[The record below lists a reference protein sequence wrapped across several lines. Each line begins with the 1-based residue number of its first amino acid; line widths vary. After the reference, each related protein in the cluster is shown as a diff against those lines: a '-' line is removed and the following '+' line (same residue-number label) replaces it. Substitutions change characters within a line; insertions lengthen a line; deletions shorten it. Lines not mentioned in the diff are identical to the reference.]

1 MRYLRKMEYRPGPK
15 FSVPFFVTLGILT
28 VVSFLLPLRPQR
40 SYAEK
45 RELARFPEFSFS
57 ALVSGDYFDGISLW
71 FSDTFPGREQ
81 WITLAQ
87 YDDSLY
93 GYSDIYIQGD
103 IPVTE
108 TVPVIL
114 ENPTPATSPTQSAV
128 TTESVKESVPPVTEP
143 VTEPD
148 WGGVDAGDA
157 AEIIRDM
164 TAFQIGDSAFIY
176 QNFSQATSDSYAALV
191 NELAQKLQ
199 DKGVTVISAPT
210 PTAVGVLIEDEYQ
223 QKLGSVSQVK
233 IQEYINSRLDP
244 QVVAVDTVNALID
257 HNDEYIFFRTDHHWT
272 ALGAY
277 YSYRAICESVGLEP
291 VDIETLEPW
300 DQGTFRGSLY
310 GRVQQPNKLRADT
323 VTAYIPKGDIRF
335 ETYNTDGYPSQRTLL
350 TDASYRTEYEKYLVF
365 GTDYPMTHAENR
377 SLPDAPNC
385 IVVKDSFGNC
395 FVPFLTQSFHHVYA
409 IDYRKYYKEPIDKL
423 IEKYNID
430 CVIIMPY
437 ITAIQDSQGPEM
449 FRRVCLSRW

>member
-128 TTESVKESVPPVTEP
+128 TTESVKESVPAVTEP
-143 VTEPD
+143 VTEPG

-176 QNFSQATSDSYAALV
+176 QNFSQATSDSYAAVV

-395 FVPFLTQSFHHVYA
+395 FVPFLTQNFHHVYA

-423 IEKYNID
+423 VEKYNID

>member
-1 MRYLRKMEYRPGPK
+1 MRYLRKMAYRPGPK

-128 TTESVKESVPPVTEP
+128 TTESVKESAPPVTEP

-176 QNFSQATSDSYAALV
+176 QNFSQATSDSYAAVV

-199 DKGVTVISAPT
+199 SKGVTVISAPT

-277 YSYRAICESVGLEP
+277 YAYEAYCDAMGYEAAPLDSF
-291 VDIETLEPW
+291 TLW
-300 DQGTFRGSLY
+300 NQGDFAGSLY
-310 GRVQQPNKLRADT
+310 GKVRWPQRLTVDT
-323 VTAYIPKGDIRF
+323 LDCYVPQGDITMYAYF
-335 ETYNTDGYPSQRTLL
+335 EGADKPTLWPLIADRTTQSKNSRYSAFL
-350 TDASYRTEYEKYLVF
+350 ASDR
-365 GTDYPMTHAENR
+365 PMVHVIND

-385 IVVKDSFGNC
+385 LVVKDSFGNC
-395 FVPFLTQSFHHVYA
+395 YVPFLPQNYHNLYA
-409 IDYRKYYKEPIDKL
+409 IDYRKYHQKSVAQLVEEYDID
-423 IEKYNID
+423 D
-430 CVIIMPY
+430 VIIMPY
-437 ITAIQDSQGPEM
+437 LIATQATDGNDFFQN
-449 FRRVCLSRW
+449 RLR

>member
-128 TTESVKESVPPVTEP
+128 TTESVKESVPAVTEP
-143 VTEPD
+143 VTEPG

-423 IEKYNID
+423 VEKYNID

>member
-1 MRYLRKMEYRPGPK
+1 MRYLRKMAYRPGPK

-28 VVSFLLPLRPQR
+28 VASFLLPLRPQR

-128 TTESVKESVPPVTEP
+128 STESVKESAPPVTEP
-143 VTEPD
+143 VTEPG

-437 ITAIQDSQGPEM
+437 ITAVQDSQGPEM

>member
-1 MRYLRKMEYRPGPK
+1 MRYLRKMAYRPGPK

-45 RELARFPEFSFS
+45 RDLARFPEFSFS

-71 FSDTFPGREQ
+71 FSDTFPGREK

-93 GYSDIYIQGD
+93 GYSDIYIQGE

-128 TTESVKESVPPVTEP
+128 TTESVKESVPAVTEP
-143 VTEPD
+143 VTEPG

-199 DKGVTVISAPT
+199 SKGVTVISAPT

-257 HNDEYIFFRTDHHWT
+257 HNDEYIYFRTDHHWT

-277 YSYRAICESVGLEP
+277 YSYRAICQSVGLEP

-335 ETYNTDGYPSQRTLL
+335 ETYNTDGYPSQRTIL
-350 TDASYRTEYEKYLVF
+350 TDASNRTEYEKYLVF

-395 FVPFLTQSFHHVYA
+395 FVPFLTQNFHHVYA
-409 IDYRKYYKEPIDKL
+409 IDYRKYYNEPIDKL